1 MKIVYKIIS
10 LHKLESKEKWPV
22 IGLGQICWNIEE
34 LMALSVL
41 YTLHLKNEEKKK
53 KVINLIETLDRQ
65 GLN

>member
-1 MKIVYKIIS
+1 
-10 LHKLESKEKWPV
+10 
-22 IGLGQICWNIEE
+22 
-34 LMALSVL
+34 MALSVL